1 MTRPLER
8 IIELVP
14 RVYHCEFSIG
24 VFFFFFF
31 FFFFVTTLASSLGEA
46 RSRATATE
54 MILLNICLA

>member
-1 MTRPLER
+1 M
-8 IIELVP
+8 ELVP
-14 RVYHCEFSIG
+14 RVEDSEFSIG

-31 FFFFVTTLASSLGEA
+31 FVAALASSLGEA